1 MVQHWD
7 TKRSRERTL
16 QLMEEQLFC
25 DMYDTLK
32 AITEEYDELSPSQLW
47 DEAASRWK
55 PLLASKRPQAAV
67 LLLKEE
73 LTENYGER
81 SAFLVLMILMYMMV
95 AMFRPSEKDNP
106 YRAYC
111 AALAEA
117 TREHPLLQRLYDGV
131 RQTEDEEEKAGR
143 RIGVVASLL
152 TETRDAGESINF
164 DDIERIILRN
174 PTFELQQ
181 KALDQFDILLRGTVW
196 SQRSA
201 TVQEKMYAM
210 MQQKQDRQLE
220 VEESVIKK
228 ANQPDVVY
236 QSGAVHQ
243 DHRRQLIMDRGATP
257 TQTKQIQQE
266 Q

>member
-7 TKRSRERTL
+7 KKRSRERTL

-25 DMYDTLK
+25 DMYETLK
-32 AITEEYDELSPSQLW
+32 AITEEYGEPSPAQLW
-47 DEAASRWK
+47 DEAALRWK
-55 PLLASKRPQAAV
+55 PLIASKRPQVAV
-67 LLLKEE
+67 EILKEE
-73 LTENYGER
+73 LTETYGER

-95 AMFRPSEKDNP
+95 AVFRPSDKENP
-106 YRAYC
+106 YRVYC

-117 TREHPLLQRLYDGV
+117 TEGHPLLQRLYDGV

-143 RIGVVASLL
+143 RIGVVVSLL
-152 TETRDAGESINF
+152 TETREAGESINF

-236 QSGAVHQ
+236 QSGSTHNDYSRHLNMGENIIPV
-243 DHRRQLIMDRGATP
+243 P
-257 TQTKQIQQE
+257 TKQE
-266 Q
+266 LA